1 MERESTQ
8 GGEELGFGHRAKVS
22 RCDDRA
28 PLRQRASM
36 TEKRLTSRACCNR
49 DRVRADRFPP
59 SLTPSPPWFARTRRG
74 WRRRSRHARPE
85 LWPRAR
91 AAGWLLSPLRRNRLH
106 VQESRAE
113 VGKDRCWER

>member
-36 TEKRLTSRACCNR
+36 TEKRLTARACCHR

-59 SLTPSPPWFARTRRG
+59 SLTPSPPWRARTRRG
-74 WRRRSRHARPE
+74 WRRRRSEERRLGEECVRTGRSRWSAYH
-85 LWPRAR
+85 L
-91 AAGWLLSPLRRNRLH
+91 
-106 VQESRAE
+106 
-113 VGKDRCWER
+113 KKKT

>member
-1 MERESTQ
+1 MRDIIAQPLRARMERESTQ

-36 TEKRLTSRACCNR
+36 TEKRLTARACCHR

-59 SLTPSPPWFARTRRG
+59 SLTPSPPWCARTRRG
-74 WRRRSRHARPE
+74 WRRSEEHTSE
-85 LWPRAR
+85 LQSLMRISYA
-91 AAGWLLSPLRRNRLH
+91 
-106 VQESRAE
+106 VF
-113 VGKDRCWER
+113 